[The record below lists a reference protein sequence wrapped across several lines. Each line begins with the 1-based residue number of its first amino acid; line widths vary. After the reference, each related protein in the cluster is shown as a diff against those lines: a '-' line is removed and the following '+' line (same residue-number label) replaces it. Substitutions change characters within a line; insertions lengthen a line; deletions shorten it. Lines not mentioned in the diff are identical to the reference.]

1 MKCYYHE
8 TKEGVGTCQG
18 CGKSL
23 CKICIDQYESGLCES
38 CENKKRKREEEEVLN
53 KKNNLKAQAK
63 NNVEVTK
70 KQLKKTIIKSAIFG
84 VIGIFIG
91 SDSGSIG
98 NIILFTYLFAALP
111 WGWAF
116 VKNAIDTGEWA
127 FMAVLTNSIWLFVFG
142 IFLKFTLAFLI
153 GIFVMP
159 ISILKAIL
167 EFKNAKNLEKDI
179 NQL

>member
-8 TKEGVGTCQG
+8 KKEAVGTCQG
-18 CGKSL
+18 CGRSL

-38 CENKKRKREEEEVLN
+38 CEIKRRKSEEEEKLN
-53 KKNNLKAQAK
+53 KKKQLKNQAR

-91 SDSGSIG
+91 SDAGNIG
-98 NIILFTYLFAALP
+98 NIILFTYLFASLP

-127 FMAVLTNSIWLFVFG
+127 FMAAITNSIWLFIFG
-142 IFLKFTLAFLI
+142 IFLKFALAFLI
-153 GIFVMP
+153 GVFVMP
-159 ISILKAIL
+159 ISIIKAIV
-167 EFKNAKNLEKDI
+167 EFKNAKSLEKDI